1 MDLRED
7 SRNLTEEVASLAS
20 LPAKVDVEASVE
32 KQEKLSKDVYRMTL
46 KAPSIALRSR
56 PGQFVQVGIKQGAA
70 LLRRPLGLAEVD
82 TMNGNIV
89 LNYRVLG
96 RGTEALSRLCPED
109 MVQVLGPLGHGFT
122 VNPAKPLLVGGGMGL
137 SPLLY
142 YAKWLSARKV
152 DVDIMMGGRT
162 AEELFWQKDFAACT
176 KNIYLTTDDGS
187 LGTKGYVT
195 ALLPQILTGSN
206 YDRVVVCGPEIMM
219 KNVYEVCKQKLVPCE
234 VSLER
239 RMGCGLGACLSCS
252 IDTLS
257 GRRKVCK
264 DGPVFPAEEVFF

>member
-1 MDLRED
+1 M
-7 SRNLTEEVASLAS
+7 
-20 LPAKVDVEASVE
+20 
-32 KQEKLSKDVYRMTL
+32 
-46 KAPSIALRSR
+46 
-56 PGQFVQVGIKQGAA
+56 
-70 LLRRPLGLAEVD
+70 
-82 TMNGNIV
+82 
-89 LNYRVLG
+89 
-96 RGTEALSRLCPED
+96 
-109 MVQVLGPLGHGFT
+109 QVLGPLGHGFT

-162 AEELFWQKDFAACT
+162 AEELFWQKDFAVCT